1 MHYKLEQPIKGTIGT
16 LKYQCTIE
24 CVMENLSRTSQPVT
38 AAAMPAR
45 PNTLLLS
52 SVATCTLITL
62 RMYIDHK
69 GWDIAEIGVNVNMF
83 QTRKEDKLETIID
96 RDIKFI
102 QPVTDEQRA
111 RLGEIAQACPISKL
125 LEVRSSSGLMFITTV
140 PRESI
145 TNIPM
150 GRSRWYG
157 SRRSAVIRPL
167 RHTIAWCL
175 QCERASLGQ
184 YAGSVYRGHRA
195 PVQQCP
201 TGALG
206 FFYNKPAD
214 NSDQRVPSERK
225 FFVAFSHV
233 NLPFVDNRQFW
244 E

>member
-24 CVMENLSRTSQPVT
+24 WRNGKFISDE
-38 AAAMPAR
+38 PASNGGGDAGPD

-125 LEVRSSSGLMFITTV
+125 LEGEIQLRTYVYNDSSEGKHNEYTNGQVTVVWKPEICRHSGRCATQLPGVFNV
-140 PRESI
+140 NE
-145 TNIPM
+145 
-150 GRSRWYG
+150 
-157 SRRSAVIRPL
+157 RP
-167 RHTIAWCL
+167 WVNM
-175 QCERASLGQ
+175 QGASTEAIVHQ
-184 YAGSVYRGHRA
+184 
-195 PVQQCP
+195 VQQCP

-206 FFYNKPAD
+206 FFYN
-214 NSDQRVPSERK
+214 
-225 FFVAFSHV
+225 
-233 NLPFVDNRQFW
+233 
-244 E
+244 